1 MIIKKSQTV
10 FVSLMTA
17 AFFMGGA
24 SNVYAASACEGH
36 SKMTAE
42 QQHAL
47 PVAEAEGHML
57 MLLQDSGPM
66 QSTGVIG
73 NGTATDR
80 GMNRL
85 FQGNGEGQ
93 GYHTLKTDEGTV
105 VVQWSGTVNTVLKDN
120 IPNTSFQGNWEVIKG
135 TGKFLNME
143 GQGDYTG
150 YFTSENTRVINW
162 KGTCTLA
169 TN

>member
-1 MIIKKSQTV
+1 MIMKKTQTLLV
-10 FVSLMTA
+10 PVMTA
-17 AFFMGGA
+17 ALFIGSA
-24 SNVYAASACEGH
+24 ANVYAGSPCEGH

-42 QQHAL
+42 QQHVL
-47 PVAEAEGHML
+47 PVTEADGHML

-66 QSTGVIG
+66 KSVGVIG

-93 GYHTLKTDEGTV
+93 GYHTLKTDEGSV
-105 VVQWSGTVNTVLKDN
+105 VVQWQGTVSTVLKNDV
-120 IPNTSFQGNWEVIKG
+120 PNTSFEGTWEVIKG
-135 TGKFLNME
+135 SGKFVNME
-143 GQGDYTG
+143 GHGNYDG
-150 YFTSENTRVINW
+150 YFTSEKTRVINW
-162 KGTCTLA
+162 KGTCALA

>member
-1 MIIKKSQTV
+1 MIMKQSQRILLPAI
-10 FVSLMTA
+10 SAALLMGSTA
-17 AFFMGGA
+17 
-24 SNVYAASACEGH
+24 VYADSPCEGH

-42 QQHAL
+42 QQHVL
-47 PVAEAEGHML
+47 PVAEADGHML

-66 QSTGVIG
+66 MSEGVIG

-93 GYHTLKTDEGTV
+93 GYHTLSTDEGTV
-105 VVQWSGTVNTVLKDN
+105 VVKWEGTVSTVVKDN
-120 IPNTSFQGNWEVIKG
+120 VPNTSFEGSWEVLKG
-135 TGKFLNME
+135 SGKFVGME
-143 GQGDYTG
+143 GHGNYDG

-162 KGTCTLA
+162 KGTCALA
-169 TN
+169 SN

>member
-1 MIIKKSQTV
+1 MKTSQTLFIPIV
-10 FVSLMTA
+10 TA
-17 AFFMGGA
+17 VLFM
-24 SNVYAASACEGH
+24 ASAANIYASSHCEGQ
-36 SKMTAE
+36 SRMTAE
-42 QQHAL
+42 QQHVL
-47 PVAEAEGHML
+47 PVTEADGHML

-66 QSTGVIG
+66 KSVGVIG

-105 VVQWSGTVNTVLKDN
+105 VVQWQGTVTTVMNDDR
-120 IPNTSFQGNWEVIKG
+120 PSTSFTGTWQVIKG
-135 TGKFLNME
+135 SGKFLNME
-143 GQGDYTG
+143 GQGNYDG
-150 YFTSENTRVINW
+150 YFTSEETRVINW
-162 KGTCTLA
+162 KGTCRLA